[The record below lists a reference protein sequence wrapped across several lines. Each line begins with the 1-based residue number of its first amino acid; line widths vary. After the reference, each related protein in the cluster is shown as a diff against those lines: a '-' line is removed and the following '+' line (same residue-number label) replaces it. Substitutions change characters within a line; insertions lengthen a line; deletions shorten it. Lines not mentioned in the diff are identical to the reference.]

1 MLFTI
6 GYEGAALADFIDS
19 LRAEG
24 IGILIDVRERAQS
37 RRKGFS
43 KTALSGALE
52 RVGIDYLHFR
62 ELGDPKEGREAARAG
77 DMRKFKQIYANVVRR
92 KDAKIAIGEIAKIA
106 GEKSACLLCYEKD
119 ALTCHRK
126 IITDRIFREYNIDAE
141 HLEVTR
147 IEPPKSGKRRV
158 LHSSEGAAASL

>member
-6 GYEGAALADFIDS
+6 GYEGATLANFINS
-19 LRAEG
+19 LQAEG
-24 IGILIDVRERAQS
+24 IDILIDVRERAQS

-43 KTALSGALE
+43 KTALSEALE
-52 RVGIDYLHFR
+52 QAGIDYLHFR

-77 DMRKFKQIYANVVRR
+77 DIRKFKQIYANVIRR
-92 KDAKIAIGEIAKIA
+92 KAAQTAIGEIVKIA
-106 GEKSACLLCYEKD
+106 KKQSACLLCYEKD

-126 IITDRIFREYNIDAE
+126 IITDRIFKECNISTE

-147 IEPPKSGKRRV
+147 IEPSKSGKRRV
-158 LHSSEGAAASL
+158 LHSSEGAAAPL